1 MFSRPRQSVLRLTL
15 VGLLLL
21 VTVAGRTL
29 HWRSVTPELGRE
41 TACACHGHSSP
52 RPAGNRDTIPS
63 FRAGRH
69 VQHDSAT
76 CVICQFFATGQ
87 ALALPTCVHH
97 APALVVGQTQL
108 KPLLLQPTRSEFY
121 EARGP
126 PAAIVA
132 T

>member
-1 MFSRPRQSVLRLTL
+1 MFSRPRQSVLRLAL
-15 VGLLLL
+15 AGLFLL
-21 VTVAGRTL
+21 VTVAGQPL
-29 HWRSVTPELGRE
+29 HWHSVSPELGRE
-41 TACACHGHSSP
+41 TACACHGHGAP
-52 RPAGNRDTIPS
+52 RPAGNGDTVPS

-76 CVICQFFATGQ
+76 CVICQFFATGK

-97 APALVVGQTQL
+97 APALMVGQTQL
-108 KPLLLQPTRSEFY
+108 KPLLLQPTRSKLY

-126 PAAIVA
+126 PDAIVV